1 MAHMAPTLTV
11 KLCQDGL
18 VGVSYQKDCPVEVS
32 SLGLMGLHYHHRPVS
47 HTLAYGKKHFDA
59 KNTKVISLNCIKQ
72 LQTLGHPFSANSF

>member
-1 MAHMAPTLTV
+1 MTYVAPTLTV

-47 HTLAYGKKHFDA
+47 HTLAYGKNKHFDA
-59 KNTKVISLNCIKQ
+59 NSIKVISLNYIKQ
-72 LQTLGHPFSANSF
+72 FQTLGHPLVRK

>member
-18 VGVSYQKDCPVEVS
+18 VGVSHQKDCPVEVS

-47 HTLAYGKKHFDA
+47 HTLAYGKK
-59 KNTKVISLNCIKQ
+59 NILMQRIQ
-72 LQTLGHPFSANSF
+72 RSFL